1 MALARRPIGPFVG
14 FCSQFLAMPAIS
26 YLLGYLLLEV
36 TKKSRNRKTNAKT
49 AKTKTLTKK
58 KTFPKDM

>member
-1 MALARRPIGPFVG
+1 MMFMVMTNRRPIGPFVG

-36 TKKSRNRKTNAKT
+36 RIMIMMMAVIAVLCVNMILR
-49 AKTKTLTKK
+49 
-58 KTFPKDM
+58 